1 MKKGAFRTVSN
12 YFLVEAKKL
21 LEESALNERFGW
33 LYKDKLNENEH
44 DEIMEDFA
52 EIEVE
57 VGSSCGI
64 E

>member
-44 DEIMEDFA
+44 DEIMED
-52 EIEVE
+52 
-57 VGSSCGI
+57 
-64 E
+64 